1 MQQLIVAT
9 RNAHKTREIQQI
21 LGPKFEVRGLLDD
34 DKVAELCESGK
45 SFEENAKIKATT
57 VSRQLQGLVIA
68 DDSGLEVEALG
79 GAPGIYSARYG
90 GASIENKEKIA
101 KVLEALARIGV
112 KGDRRK
118 ARFRCVLALA
128 RNGQI
133 LGTFEGTVEGLI
145 ADCPRGTCGF
155 GYDPIFVPDG
165 FKQSFGELSP
175 ELKNHVSH
183 RGQAVRALA
192 AKLAALQTAN

>member
-9 RNAHKTREIQQI
+9 RNAHKTHEIQQI
-21 LGPKFEVRGLLDD
+21 LGPKFEIRDLSDD
-34 DKVAELCESGK
+34 DKIAELCESGK
-45 SFEENAKIKATT
+45 SFEENAKIKAIT

-90 GASIENKEKIA
+90 GAKADDKEKIA

-118 ARFRCVLALA
+118 ARFRSVLALA
-128 RNGQI
+128 RDGQI
-133 LGTFEGTVEGLI
+133 FGTFEGTVKGLI
-145 ADCPRGTCGF
+145 ADSPRGTCGF

-165 FKQSFGELSP
+165 FEQTFGELSP
-175 ELKNHVSH
+175 ELKNSISH
-183 RGQAVRALA
+183 RGRAVRALA
-192 AKLAALQTAN
+192 AKLATLQAAS